1 MKKVIAIVLV
11 MASVL
16 TLFCSC
22 NKENSDNSGEKSFF
36 DKLKFW
42 EDKPIQSGDF
52 EYIVLEDDT
61 AKITKYLAQDERA
74 IYEMPASVDEYTIT
88 VIGAE
93 AFKGA
98 QGIREVRTPDTL
110 KVIEAHAFEGSSVKV
125 IKMNKSKD
133 LTEIGEYAFAECDN
147 LIQADMPAKLETLG
161 DYAFYHCDI
170 LRIAQFRG
178 NTETIGAYTFDA
190 CPKVKIYLK
199 DTATNVKNYV
209 DTYGFNFVYQNAVKK

>member
-1 MKKVIAIVLV
+1 MKKVISVVLI

-16 TLFCSC
+16 ALFCSC
-22 NKENSDNSGEKSFF
+22 KGGA
-36 DKLKFW
+36 
-42 EDKPIQSGDF
+42 KPVQSGDF
-52 EYIVLEDDT
+52 EYVVLEDGS

-74 IYEMPASVDEYTIT
+74 TYEMPSSVDEYTIT

-98 QGIREVRTPDTL
+98 QGIKELKTPETL
-110 KVIEAHAFEGSSVKV
+110 LKIEERAFEGSSVKV
-125 IKMNKSKD
+125 VKMNRSKE

-161 DYAFYHCDI
+161 DYAFYHCDK

-178 NTETIGAYTFDA
+178 NTKTIGTFTFDA
-190 CPKVKIYLK
+190 CPEVKIHLK
-199 DTATNVKNYV
+199 DSAVNVKNYV
-209 DTYGFNFVYQNAVKK
+209 DTYGFEFVYQNAVKK